1 MEYKLA
7 DILKVRIKQK
17 WYDSLTFSSSLWK
30 AICEVFLDKKNMDIT
45 QYLISISKNKN
56 TVFIKTNK
64 PVLNA
69 SLLELEAK
77 FLDNFKEKIGQLYN
91 DEDLENLEIKYL

>member
-1 MEYKLA
+1 
-7 DILKVRIKQK
+7 
-17 WYDSLTFSSSLWK
+17 
-30 AICEVFLDKKNMDIT
+30 MDIT